1 MKGDANAEYLTIL
14 EALGEHIAKNKN
26 ELVFANY
33 ERERLEKKLAVANE
47 EIEKL
52 KGD

>member
-1 MKGDANAEYLTIL
+1 MKGDANHEYLTIL
-14 EALGEHIAKNKN
+14 NALGEHIAKNRS

-33 ERERLEKKLAVANE
+33 EKEMLEKKLAEAEE
-47 EIEKL
+47 EIAKL